1 MAVSWHGFAHWVAEH
16 VIVKGILEYGYLMNQ
31 TPGEKLRHD
40 VAKG

>member
-1 MAVSWHGFAHWVAEH
+1 MHREIGENAIFT
-16 VIVKGILEYGYLMNQ
+16 YLMNQ